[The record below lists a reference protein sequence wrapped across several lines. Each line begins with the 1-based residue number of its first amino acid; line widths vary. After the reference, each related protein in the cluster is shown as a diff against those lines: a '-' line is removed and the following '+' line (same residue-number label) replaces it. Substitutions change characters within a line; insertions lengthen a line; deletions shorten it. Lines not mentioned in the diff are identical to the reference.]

1 MPQLPPGGRT
11 TTKKAAKQG
20 DLASILTKM
29 RQHPC
34 LATNQLAS
42 HIDDDHNVKKE
53 QHQRQQQCKDMDAN
67 NLAAGNSAMSVT
79 FRPT

>member
-1 MPQLPPGGRT
+1 MPQLPPGGREQN
-11 TTKKAAKQG
+11 KKAAKQG
-20 DLASILTKM
+20 DLAGILTKM

-53 QHQRQQQCKDMDAN
+53 QHKRQQQCKDMHAN
-67 NLAAGNSAMSVT
+67 KLAAGKSAMSVN